1 MIKRERKS
9 ITPSELHGKVVS
21 SVDEQFVDRT
31 VISVVVHGVAVTD
44 RLYNT
49 TTLSTKTILNFI
61 SIDWLKSSLI
71 NSIGY

>member
-9 ITPSELHGKVVS
+9 ITPSESHGKVVS

-49 TTLSTKTILNFI
+49 TALSTKTILNFI